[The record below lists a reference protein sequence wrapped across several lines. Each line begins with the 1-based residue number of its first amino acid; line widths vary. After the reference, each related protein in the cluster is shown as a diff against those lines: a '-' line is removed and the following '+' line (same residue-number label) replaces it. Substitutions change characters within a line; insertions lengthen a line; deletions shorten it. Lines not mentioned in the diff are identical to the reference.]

1 MEVPAEYI
9 FSYNVNEKLINM
21 YSWTDYFGP
30 EIFTLE
36 DWINTQALQQSMPD
50 DEFHFKFNNNMD
62 LSDNVRNPFL
72 TF

>member
-1 MEVPAEYI
+1 
-9 FSYNVNEKLINM
+9 M